1 MNVQIE
7 QTYKAR
13 DVEEKIDLLFYRPVG
28 FRIALA
34 ARRLGLTPNTIT
46 YISIA
51 LGVFAGHFFF
61 YDSIHL
67 YLIGIGIW
75 VIANAFDSADGQL
88 ARMTNSSTEFG
99 RIIDGMG
106 GNFIF
111 FSIYFHVC
119 LRHALNDGFFG
130 WWIFP
135 IALTAGACHA
145 VQSAMADLYRQ
156 GYIRYGVDATKGE
169 LTYSLIIRK
178 EYEQARFWENPFRKF
193 FLRVYLNFTTQ
204 QEQLSPQFQRFRAYV
219 DETFGQAIP
228 AELSA
233 RYRTLNKPLLKYYN
247 YMTINGRVMTFFA
260 FILIGYP
267 EIFFFVEILLMSLLL
282 WAVLHR
288 QERNNTILTEEAMR
302 LAATPVVPDQWRAIA

>member
-1 MNVQIE
+1 MNVRIE
-7 QTYKAR
+7 ETYKAR

-34 ARRLGLTPNTIT
+34 AERLGLTPNTIT

-61 YDSIHL
+61 YDSIAL
-67 YLIGIGIW
+67 YLLGIGIW
-75 VIANAFDSADGQL
+75 AIANAFDSADGQL

-111 FSIYFHVC
+111 FSIYFHVS
-119 LRHALNDGFFG
+119 LRHALNDGIFG

-156 GYIRYGVDATKGE
+156 GYIRYGVDAMKGE
-169 LTYSLIIRK
+169 LTYSSIIRE
-178 EYEQARFWENPFRKF
+178 EYEQARFWDNPFRKF

-204 QEQLSPQFQRFRAYV
+204 QEQLSPQFQRFRAFV
-219 DETFGQAIP
+219 DATFGRTIP
-228 AELSA
+228 PTLSA
-233 RYRTLNKPLLKYYN
+233 LYRRLNKPLLKYYN

-260 FILIGYP
+260 FILIGFPHY
-267 EIFFFVEILLMSLLL
+267 FFFVEIILMSLLL
-282 WAVLHR
+282 WAVLRR
-288 QERNNTILTEEAMR
+288 QERNNEVLTDEAMR
-302 LAATPVVPDQWRAIA
+302 LAATPIVPDQWRAIA